1 MPPRIS
7 ISTTSPTDPKRAGQ
21 HAIHAGVGRQGGAER
36 FEPLPQRRLQVSRD
50 GDHDRGRLAMD
61 QLVDQ
66 GNLLVWSEGGLQDDD
81 IVVFPGAG
89 ARIGGG
95 NRLHRY
101 AEPTGCGPN
110 ALREQEIVFDDVETP
125 GHGCRIAG

>member
-61 QLVDQ
+61 QLIDQ
-66 GNLLVWSEGGLQDDD
+66 GNLLVGSEGGLQDDD
-81 IVVFPGAG
+81 LAAIPGAAPGSGG
-89 ARIGGG
+89 ADG
-95 NRLHRY
+95 LHRDTQ
-101 AEPTGCGPN
+101 APGRGSN
-110 ALREQEIVFDDVETP
+110 ALREQDVVLDHKQAP